1 MADGFDNWTGREDEL
16 LALMLEGQRQDR
28 QVLRARGLAIPPWYD
43 IETQIQKDWM
53 RVVAAVAGAG
63 GAMELDYSF
72 FQNLLGFKSLV
83 NAKGSVNRAVRAG
96 LLEDRSGTLH
106 MTEWGMDV
114 LNEIE
119 CGADLSDAA

>member
-28 QVLRARGLAIPPWYD
+28 QALRARGLAIPPWYD
-43 IETQIQKDWM
+43 LETQIQKDWM
-53 RVVAAVAGAG
+53 RIVAAVADSG
-63 GAMELDYSF
+63 GAMEADYSF
-72 FQNLLGFKSLV
+72 FQNLLGFKAL
-83 NAKGSVNRAVRAG
+83 NNTKTSVNGAIRAG
-96 LLEDRSGTLH
+96 LLENRDGTLH

-119 CGADLSDAA
+119 CGADLSEAA